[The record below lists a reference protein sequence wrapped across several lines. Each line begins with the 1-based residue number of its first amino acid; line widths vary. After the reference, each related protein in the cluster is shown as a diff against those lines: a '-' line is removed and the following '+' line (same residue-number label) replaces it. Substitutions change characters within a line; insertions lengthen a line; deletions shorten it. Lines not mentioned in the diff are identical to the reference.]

1 MAVVLAA
8 DWAVAATAKMP
19 AVMMEVKRI
28 VKVVGGLL
36 DMIRRLVYGRA
47 GVNIRQRVYED

>member
-1 MAVVLAA
+1 MVAEGVSLAVVLAA

-28 VKVVGGLL
+28 VKVCWES
-36 DMIRRLVYGRA
+36 
-47 GVNIRQRVYED
+47 N